1 MLHRG
6 QQGTDGTGGGELIVP
21 MAWLYAEYIADEL
34 LRSGDLM
41 PPTSF
46 EFRAGRDALALTVYL
61 ADTEGELSG
70 IQVVSQLENWLSLTA
85 YDQPWQ
91 DWVCERMATLT
102 AKAVASGEPVP
113 DLELAAAAWRWLEE
127 TELLAPDLNAVPGG
141 GAGIGEDEGPKVW
154 TAGVAAG
161 PAARPPRHPPFLDSF
176 RFGPI
181 RGAERS
187 ESLGHDSVYALSDSA
202 GWCVPVG
209 ARSNPTHTQRH
220 EVSA

>member
-6 QQGTDGTGGGELIVP
+6 QESTDGAGGGELTVP

-46 EFRAGRDALALTVYL
+46 EFRAGRDALALTVFL
-61 ADTEGELSG
+61 SDTDGELSG

-91 DWVCERMATLT
+91 TWVGERMTVLA
-102 AKAVASGEPVP
+102 ADAVASGAPSP
-113 DLELAAAAWRWLEE
+113 DLDLARAAWRWLEE

-141 GAGIGEDEGPKVW
+141 GPVIGEDEGPKVW
-154 TAGVAAG
+154 T
-161 PAARPPRHPPFLDSF
+161 PAWQLGLP
-176 RFGPI
+176 
-181 RGAERS
+181 
-187 ESLGHDSVYALSDSA
+187 LGHLAIHLF
-202 GWCVPVG
+202 
-209 ARSNPTHTQRH
+209 
-220 EVSA
+220 

>member
-6 QQGTDGTGGGELIVP
+6 QESTDGAGEGELTVP

-46 EFRAGRDALALTVYL
+46 EFRAGRDALALTIYL
-61 ADTEGELSG
+61 SDTDRELSG

-91 DWVCERMATLT
+91 DWVDERMA
-102 AKAVASGEPVP
+102 AVAAEVVAAGGPAP
-113 DLELAAAAWRWLEE
+113 DLELARAAWRWLEE

-141 GAGIGEDEGPKVW
+141 GAAGGEDEGPEVW
-154 TAGVAAG
+154 T
-161 PAARPPRHPPFLDSF
+161 PAWQLGLP
-176 RFGPI
+176 
-181 RGAERS
+181 
-187 ESLGHDSVYALSDSA
+187 LGHLAIHLF
-202 GWCVPVG
+202 
-209 ARSNPTHTQRH
+209 
-220 EVSA
+220 